1 MYLIA
6 FPLLLIPF
14 ALYHMVA
21 FLLELPL
28 DTRLFGITLLSG
40 ESVAVT
46 IGDTLII
53 LGVLLL
59 YLEILKATRLAAKAV
74 MDHLL
79 SLILFA
85 GMVFEFVSVNQA
97 ATTVFLTLIVITFVD
112 VVTGLS
118 MAATEGRRSLA
129 LEEPDRIS
137 AAG

>member
-14 ALYHMVA
+14 VLYHMVA
-21 FLLELPL
+21 FLFELPF
-28 DTRLFGITLLSG
+28 DTRLFGFTLLSG
-40 ESVAVT
+40 ESVTVT
-46 IGDTLII
+46 IGDALVI

-59 YLEILKATRLAAKAV
+59 YLEILKATRFAAKVV

-79 SLILFA
+79 SLMLFA

-97 ATTVFLTLIVITFVD
+97 ATAVFLILIVITFVD

-118 MAATEGRRSLA
+118 IAATEGRRSLA